1 MFTQRQRKILA
12 ILKQHKNN
20 ITSDEIARLVGVS
33 SRTIRTE
40 IKNILPI
47 LSRNFFYSAFVFILI
62 NKNKPNKNITISPK
76 YSKKILIF
84 VCEMLL

>member
-33 SRTIRTE
+33 SRTLRKE
-40 IKNILPI
+40 
-47 LSRNFFYSAFVFILI
+47 
-62 NKNKPNKNITISPK
+62 NKRGDKARGGPAG
-76 YSKKILIF
+76 
-84 VCEMLL
+84 EH

>member
-33 SRTIRTE
+33 SRTIQ
-40 IKNILPI
+40 NI
-47 LSRNFFYSAFVFILI
+47 S
-62 NKNKPNKNITISPK
+62 TISGNK
-76 YSKKILIF
+76 LSMS
-84 VCEMLL
+84 V